1 MGDKI
6 KKFSLIDSLKKADAE
21 LTGSPSLLGITA
33 LTYPNYV
40 SSMRANMFTSHIKQC
55 MTLLHPDVPYLF
67 TNNENTIGKY
77 SSGYKEAKYDYEVY
91 KKVYKFDDITDNPF
105 VYEMFVYNKDKK
117 YSMILSKS
125 GDNLLYADKAFDITN
140 EVIAGL
146 NKAYTSSPNLSKDA
160 KK

>member
-40 SSMRANMFTSHIKQC
+40 SSMRANMYTNHVKQC

-67 TNNENTIGKY
+67 TNNENTVGKY
-77 SSGYKEAKYDYEVY
+77 SSGYKKANASDYDKEREAQKVL
-91 KKVYKFDDITDNPF
+91 KK
-105 VYEMFVYNKDKK
+105 
-117 YSMILSKS
+117 LKS
-125 GDNLLYADKAFDITN
+125 GN
-140 EVIAGL
+140 
-146 NKAYTSSPNLSKDA
+146 
-160 KK
+160 